1 MKKSFFAGMVLS
13 LAIMIVFAVVVLAA
27 PGSEEDPVV
36 SVSYLENIF
45 MTKVQSYIDQKAV
58 PQYDVVSLKEG
69 QTLTA
74 DKGTELILRMGTA
87 TVIASQK
94 GGLSDV
100 TGGGDIA
107 DGGQMPSN
115 HLLIAPVADGRGIKA
130 TATEV
135 LVMVRGG
142 YTIQ

>member
-36 SVSYLENIF
+36 SVSYLENVF
-45 MTKVQSYIDQKAV
+45 MGKVQSYIDQKAGA
-58 PQYDVVSLKEG
+58 QYEVVSLKQG
-69 QTLTA
+69 QTLKA
-74 DKGTELILRMGTA
+74 QKGTEMILRMGTA

-100 TGGGDIA
+100 TGGVDIA
-107 DGGQMPSN
+107 DGGAMPSN
-115 HLLIAPVADGRGIKA
+115 HLLISPLDDGRGIIA
-130 TATEV
+130 TEAEV

-142 YTIQ
+142 YTIE

>member
-1 MKKSFFAGMVLS
+1 M
-13 LAIMIVFAVVVLAA
+13 
-27 PGSEEDPVV
+27 V

-58 PQYDVVSLKEG
+58 PQYDVVTLKEG
-69 QTLTA
+69 QTLMA
-74 DKGTELILRMGTA
+74 EKGAELILRMGTA

-100 TGGGDIA
+100 TSGVDIA

-115 HLLIAPVADGRGIKA
+115 HLLIVPLGDGRGVKA
-130 TATEV
+130 TAAEV

-142 YTIQ
+142 YTMQ

>member
-13 LAIMIVFAVVVLAA
+13 ILLMTAFAVVVIAA

-45 MTKVQSYIDQKAV
+45 MEKVKSYIDQKAV
-58 PQYDVVSLKEG
+58 PQYDVVSLKAG

-74 DKGTELILRMGTA
+74 KKGTEMILRMGTA
-87 TVIASQK
+87 TVVATQK

-100 TGGGDIA
+100 TAGVDIA
-107 DGGQMPSN
+107 NGGEMPSN
-115 HLLIAPVADGRGIKA
+115 HLLIAPLDDGRGLKA

-135 LVMVRGG
+135 LVMVRGD
-142 YTIQ
+142 YTVQ

>member
-13 LAIMIVFAVVVLAA
+13 ILLMTAFAVVVIAA

-45 MTKVQSYIDQKAV
+45 MEKVKSYIDQKAV
-58 PQYDVVSLKEG
+58 PQYDVVSLKAG

-74 DKGTELILRMGTA
+74 QKGTEMILRMGTA
-87 TVIASQK
+87 TVVATQK

-100 TGGGDIA
+100 TAGVDIA
-107 DGGQMPSN
+107 NGGEMPSN
-115 HLLIAPVADGRGIKA
+115 HLLIAPLDDGRGLKA
-130 TATEV
+130 TASEV

-142 YTIQ
+142 YTVQ

>member
-1 MKKSFFAGMVLS
+1 MKKSFFAGMTLS
-13 LAIMIVFAVVVLAA
+13 LAIMIVFAVVVIAA

-58 PQYDVVSLKEG
+58 PQYDVVTLKEG
-69 QTLTA
+69 QTLMA
-74 DKGTELILRMGTA
+74 EKGTELILRMGTA
-87 TVIASQK
+87 NVIASQK

-100 TGGGDIA
+100 TGGVDIA

-115 HLLIAPVADGRGIKA
+115 HLLIVPLGDGRGVKA
-130 TATEV
+130 TAAEV

>member
-13 LAIMIVFAVVVLAA
+13 LAIMVIFAVVVLAA

-45 MTKVQSYIDQKAV
+45 MGKVQSYIDQKAV
-58 PQYDVVSLKEG
+58 PQYEVVSLQEG

-74 DKGTELILRMGTA
+74 QKGTEMILRMGSA

-100 TGGGDIA
+100 TGGTDIA
-107 DGGQMPSN
+107 NGGEMPAN
-115 HLLIAPVADGRGIKA
+115 HLLIAPLDDGRGLRA
-130 TATEV
+130 TAAEV

-142 YTIQ
+142 YTSQ